1 MWLQRKKFVQK
12 TLKIRQQLGLS
23 VSTKNLMQKES
34 TTAQVEKSLQGWQWH
49 WYVKIMAL
57 SKMETRR
64 TQTWNVLSG
73 NKQVLWRPFV
83 IMCPDEFL
91 CLERSAS
98 WAYNKLKIK
107 QKLPILLY
115 CLLSRW
121 PFSSFI
127 SVFGAVSQI
136 QTLILAL
143 CLVNCWQC
151 VLKGLTHR
159 MQLA

>member
-64 TQTWNVLSG
+64 TQTWNVPSG
-73 NKQVLWRPFV
+73 NRQVLQRPFV
-83 IMCPDEFL
+83 ITCPDEFL

-98 WAYNKLKIK
+98 WVYNKLKIK
-107 QKLPILLY
+107 QKLPMLLY

-127 SVFGAVSQI
+127 SVFGGVSQI